1 MGDHDGAKAQLE
13 EALAGRRETLGDA
26 NPDTLASM
34 NDLGALLLRAF
45 GDPAGATLLF
55 REALAGLRDLDG
67 PAAHTKTLD
76 SARNLRNALLELG
89 DDAGAAALA
98 SEYPGI

>member
-34 NDLGALLLRAF
+34 NDLGALLRDM
-45 GDPAGATLLF
+45 GDLAGATPLF

-67 PAAHTKTLD
+67 PAAHAKTLD